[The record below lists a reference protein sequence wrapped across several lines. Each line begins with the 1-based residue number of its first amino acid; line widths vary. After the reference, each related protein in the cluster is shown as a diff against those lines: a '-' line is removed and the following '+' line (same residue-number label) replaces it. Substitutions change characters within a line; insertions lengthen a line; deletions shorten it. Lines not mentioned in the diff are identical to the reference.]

1 MAETTITTVALVE
14 GNFTGKAITLTE
26 AQYPYNNTNVL
37 KVRVSTHLK
46 FIAMILTNSAQY
58 NPT

>member
-37 KVRVSTHLK
+37 KVRVSAHLTL
-46 FIAMILTNSAQY
+46 ILFDPKLDSL
-58 NPT
+58 